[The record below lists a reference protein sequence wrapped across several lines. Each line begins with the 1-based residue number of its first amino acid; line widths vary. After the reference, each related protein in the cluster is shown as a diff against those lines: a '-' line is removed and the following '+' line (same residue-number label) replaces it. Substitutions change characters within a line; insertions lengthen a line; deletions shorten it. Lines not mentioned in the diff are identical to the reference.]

1 MAETS
6 AWSGGLFMRS
16 SDMFRWLGV
25 LLLWP
30 AVAADT
36 APSLQTVIEQVR
48 REYRSADAMGAM
60 RDVYASDR
68 YFTFPRFHATAEYL
82 KNRMQQAGLGSVELV
97 ETPADG
103 VSQVG
108 YWTMPLAWDARRAR
122 LEILDNRVP
131 AAARVLADYEKV
143 PSSLGMWSGPTAPE
157 GITAEVVEVKNS
169 DVPNLAQINLRGKLA
184 LTEDNPANIKWLLVK
199 AGALGAINTFT
210 ENPGLADGR
219 QWINAW
225 GDDGWAFTKRS
236 TPLLSFSITPRQ
248 TVLMRSLLARGPVR
262 VKATVDSRYYPGS
275 YPYVTGVIPGTGPE
289 EVLTLGHTA
298 EQGAE
303 DNATGV
309 AATLEALSTL
319 HRLIAGGAL
328 PKPKRSI
335 RVLSMAEMYGSM
347 NYVQTNPERIRRTV
361 AAMCVDTPAASYDIA
376 GTEYTFYMNPHV
388 AKDFTDG
395 LILKVASEYLPKV
408 NRPWHEKEFTTG
420 TDTYMAEPMV
430 GVPTVWGYSGSGVET
445 HHNSEDT
452 PARVDER
459 SLRDI
464 SVIDA
469 AFLYFIA
476 NAGEPEALWLGRL
489 SESRGYEQMLK
500 SASQFLDSIAYAADA
515 EALGRLRG
523 QAEAKIAYL
532 VERESQAVSSVLRLV
547 PESRAAAVRTAL
559 RPMLEGLRRFGYLQT
574 SRTSSAVDARA
585 RTLGIDTAVK
595 SIPDRDPQL
604 AEASRIVV
612 KRKRFGTLPLDD
624 LPHDR
629 WEGYPSGAW
638 AAVPTIALYWC
649 DGRRN
654 LADVIRLTRLE
665 LGPTEFDFVGYF
677 RFLARHGYIETT
689 VAAP

>member
-1 MAETS
+1 
-6 AWSGGLFMRS
+6 
-16 SDMFRWLGV
+16 MFRWFV
-25 LLLWP
+25 FLLLWP
-30 AVAADT
+30 ALAADT
-36 APSLQTVIEQVR
+36 EPSLQTVIEQVGR
-48 REYRSADAMGAM
+48 AYRSTEAM
-60 RDVYASDR
+60 RVMGDVYASDR
-68 YFTFPRFHATAEYL
+68 YFTFPRFHETAEYL
-82 KNRMQQAGLGSVELV
+82 KNWMLKAGLSNVELV

-103 VSQVG
+103 VSQFG
-108 YWTMPLAWDARRAR
+108 YWTMPLAWDVRSAR
-122 LEILDNRVP
+122 LEILDDSVP

-157 GITAEVVEVKNS
+157 GITAEVVEVKKS
-169 DVPNLAQINLRGKLA
+169 DVRNLAQIDLRGKLA

-248 TVLMRSLLARGPVR
+248 TALMRSLLARGPVR

-275 YPYVTGVIPGTGPE
+275 YPYVTGVISGTGPE
-289 EVLTLGHTA
+289 EVLTLGHTS

-309 AATLEALSTL
+309 AATLEALTTL
-319 HRLIAGGAL
+319 HRLIAEGTL

-335 RVLSMAEMYGSM
+335 RVLSMGEMYGSM
-347 NYVQTNPERIRRTV
+347 HYLQHNPERIRRTV
-361 AAMCVDTPAASYDIA
+361 AAMCVDTPAASYDLA

-420 TDTYMAEPMV
+420 SDTYMAEPMV

-452 PARVDER
+452 PGRVDER

-469 AFLYFIA
+469 SFLYFIA
-476 NAGEPEALWLGRL
+476 NAGEPEALWLAGL
-489 SESRGYEQMLK
+489 SESRGYDQILK
-500 SASQFLDSIAYAADA
+500 SASQFLDRIAYAADT
-515 EALGRLRG
+515 EALGTLRG
-523 QAEAKIAYL
+523 QAEAKIAYS
-532 VERESQAVSSVLRLV
+532 VDRESQAVSSVLRLV
-547 PESRAAAVRTAL
+547 PESRTAAVRTAL
-559 RPMLEGLRRFGYLQT
+559 DPMLEGLRRFGDLQ
-574 SRTSSAVDARA
+574 SGGIRSAVDARA
-585 RTLGIDTAVK
+585 RALGIKTAVK
-595 SIPDRDPQL
+595 STEDRDPQL
-604 AEASRIVV
+604 AAASKLVV

-624 LPHDR
+624 LAHDR

-677 RFLARHGYIETT
+677 RFLARHGYIEMIG
-689 VAAP
+689 AAP